1 MRTSLVVPRQTAID
15 HVQVDVLAS
24 QSHDANE
31 PLPAVA
37 LVPVHDD
44 MFARYLLAQL
54 ARACLSPG
62 LVLFGRIDSGHAY
75 LMLRT
80 RDLDDNGVAVDNP
93 DHPSRQVLS
102 VGSVTVDEQLNREQE
117 NKD

>member
-1 MRTSLVVPRQTAID
+1 MRTSLGVPGQAAID
-15 HVQVDVLAS
+15 HVQVHVLAGK
-24 QSHDANE
+24 SHDANE

-44 MFARYLLAQL
+44 MFARYLPAQR
-54 ARACLSPG
+54 ARAGLSPG
-62 LVLFGRIDSGHAY
+62 LVLFGCIDSGHAY
-75 LMLRT
+75 PMLRT

-93 DHPSRQVLS
+93 DHPSGQMLS

-117 NKD
+117 NSD